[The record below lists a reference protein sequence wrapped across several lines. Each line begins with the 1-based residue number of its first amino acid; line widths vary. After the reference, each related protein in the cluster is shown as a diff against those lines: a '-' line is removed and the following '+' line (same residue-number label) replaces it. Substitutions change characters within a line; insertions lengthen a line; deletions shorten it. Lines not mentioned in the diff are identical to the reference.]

1 MCKVSVEFVL
11 DIQAKPE
18 KVWDILA
25 DVEAWPKWQGTD
37 FVKLGAPAPIK
48 EGSVFEANLGGMR
61 WNITVTKA
69 ERPQRIIWV
78 GKRPGLKGVHEWE
91 FQEREEKT
99 IATTRETM
107 SGWMLIPLYFMARS
121 GLSKTDS
128 KWLADLK
135 VRAESS

>member
-25 DVEAWPKWQGTD
+25 DAEGWLKWQGTD
-37 FVKLGAPAPIK
+37 FVKLGTPGPLK
-48 EGSVFEANLGGMR
+48 KGSVFEANLGGMR
-61 WNITVTKA
+61 WDLTVIEANKPRSIA
-69 ERPQRIIWV
+69 W
-78 GKRPGLKGVHEWE
+78 GAKRPGLKAVHSWE
-91 FQEREEKT
+91 FEEREGKT
-99 IATTRETM
+99 VATTKETM
-107 SGWMLIPLYFMARS
+107 TGWLLPLLYFVARR
-121 GLSKTDS
+121 GVSKVDS